1 MEEIERENT
10 ERVRETCETE
20 RGNEKERVIERGSCS
35 SAVFPYI
42 QLSGS
47 QVFSQVKLKRGSAL
61 GFAQVKLECGSVSER
76 LPCIINLVM
85 ELTAGWRHR
94 SNASGSVLRVDLTQN
109 CQIHVLLS
117 ITA

>member
-1 MEEIERENT
+1 M
-10 ERVRETCETE
+10 
-20 RGNEKERVIERGSCS
+20 IERGSCS

-42 QLSGS
+42 QLSSS

-85 ELTAGWRHR
+85 ELTAGWRR
-94 SNASGSVLRVDLTQN
+94 SNASGSVFRVDHLTQN

>member
-1 MEEIERENT
+1 M
-10 ERVRETCETE
+10 
-20 RGNEKERVIERGSCS
+20 IERGSCS

-42 QLSGS
+42 QLSSS
-47 QVFSQVKLKRGSAL
+47 QVFSQVKLKRGSALGFAQVKLECGSALGFSQVKLECGSAL

-85 ELTAGWRHR
+85 ELTAGWRR
-94 SNASGSVLRVDLTQN
+94 SNASGSVFRVDHLTQN

-117 ITA
+117 VTA